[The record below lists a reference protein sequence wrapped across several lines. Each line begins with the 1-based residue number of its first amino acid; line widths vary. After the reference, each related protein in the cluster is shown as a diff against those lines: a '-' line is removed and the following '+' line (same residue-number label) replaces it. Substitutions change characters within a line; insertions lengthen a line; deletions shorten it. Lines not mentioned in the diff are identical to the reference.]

1 MKLFASALACC
12 AVFATGNALALELIT
27 DAEAKLPSAYQETKR
42 AGVTRGPG
50 IDVASPSG
58 TVKKNALALKVDF
71 KARGGAA
78 IDPKTVR
85 VTYLK
90 NPPVD
95 LTARVQSAVTATGIA
110 LEGAQVPAGEHQLR
124 VDVSDSEGR
133 ASSKLVNFV
142 AQ

>member
-1 MKLFASALACC
+1 MKRFASALICC
-12 AVFATGNALALELIT
+12 AALAAGHALALELIT
-27 DAEAKLPSAYQETKR
+27 EAEAQLPSAYQETKR

-58 TVKKNALALKVDF
+58 TVPKDALALKVDF
-71 KARGGAA
+71 KPRGGAT

-90 NPPVD
+90 NPAVD
-95 LTARVQSAVTATGIA
+95 LTARVQGAVTATGIA
-110 LEGAQVPAGEHQLR
+110 LQGAKVPAGEHQLR
-124 VDVSDSEGR
+124 VDVTDSEGR

>member
-1 MKLFASALACC
+1 MKRFASALICC
-12 AVFATGNALALELIT
+12 AALAAGNALALELIT
-27 DAEAKLPSAYQETKR
+27 EAEAQLPSAYQETKR

-58 TVKKNALALKVDF
+58 TVPKDALALKVDF
-71 KARGGAA
+71 KPRGGAT

-90 NPPVD
+90 NPAVD
-95 LTARVQSAVTATGIA
+95 LTARVQSALTPTGIA
-110 LEGAQVPAGEHQLR
+110 LQGAKVPAGEHQLR
-124 VDVSDSEGR
+124 VDVTDSEGR